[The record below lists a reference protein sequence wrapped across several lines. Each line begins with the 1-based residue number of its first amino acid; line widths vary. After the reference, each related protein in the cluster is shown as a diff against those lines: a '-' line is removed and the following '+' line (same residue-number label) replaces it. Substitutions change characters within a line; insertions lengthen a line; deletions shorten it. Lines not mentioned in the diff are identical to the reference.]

1 MSTSNSPSSTPASST
16 APGSRPADRSPLF
29 IFEMANNHSGS
40 LEHGLLIVEEMAK
53 IARRHRI
60 RAAVKL
66 QYRDLSTFIH
76 PEFRSADIK
85 HIKRFLSTELP
96 FSDYATL
103 VAAIHEQG
111 MLAACTPFDESSLDL
126 LVNHG
131 VDIVKIASCSANDW
145 PLLERIATVS
155 KPVICSSGGLRQQEM
170 DQVVNFFE
178 HRRVHDFSLLHCVG
192 LYPTPNDALQLHV
205 VDWMRRRYHWL
216 RIGYSGHEAP
226 DNLDPVKIAVAKG
239 ARILERHVG
248 VPTAAAPLNAYSM
261 DPAQTDAWVKAALLA
276 LEIEGDAA
284 APKHVTQEELDSLL
298 SLKRGTYLREP
309 VKAGEPVGPER
320 VFFAMP
326 CAAGQTS
333 SSEYMAGMSATQ
345 EYAAN
350 APLRERRQR
359 TVAVALRSL
368 LHEAKGLLHE
378 AGISIGTSYS
388 IDMSHHY
395 GPDRFRQHGAIIVN
409 LINREYCKKLII
421 VLPGQSHPSH
431 RHLVKEESFQLLYGD
446 LEVTRDGVVTAMRPG
461 DIALVERGVWH
472 AFSSRQGAIFE
483 EVSTTHVVGDSYY
496 DDAAIASVDPMQRK
510 TVLESW

>member
-1 MSTSNSPSSTPASST
+1 MPASQH
-16 APGSRPADRSPLF
+16 REPLF

-40 LEHGLLIVEEMAK
+40 LQHGLRIVEEMGR

-60 RAAVKL
+60 TAAVKL

-76 PEFRSADIK
+76 PAHRGSDAK
-85 HIKRFLSTELP
+85 HIRRFLSTELP
-96 FSDYATL
+96 FADYQTM

-111 MLAACTPFDESSLDL
+111 MLAACTPFDESSLDI

-131 VDIVKIASCSANDW
+131 IDIVKIASCSANDW
-145 PLLERIATVS
+145 PLLERIAATS
-155 KPVICSSGGLRQQEM
+155 KPVICSTGGLRQQEM
-170 DQVVNFFE
+170 DQIVNFFE

-192 LYPTPNDALQLHV
+192 LYPTPNDALQMHV

-248 VPTAAAPLNAYSM
+248 VPTPQSPLNAYSM
-261 DPAQTDAWVKAALLA
+261 DPEQTDRWVQAALLA
-276 LEIEGDAA
+276 REICGDAT
-284 APKHVTQEELDSLL
+284 APKHVPQEELDSLL
-298 SLKRGTYLREP
+298 SLKRGTYLRRP
-309 VKAGEPVGPER
+309 VKAGEPVAPED

-326 CAAGQTS
+326 CSAGQTS
-333 SSEYMAGMSATQ
+333 SSEYLAGMAASRD
-345 EYAAN
+345 YAADE
-350 APLRERRQR
+350 ALHERRPR
-359 TVAVALRSL
+359 SVAVALRGL
-368 LHEAKGLLHE
+368 LHEAKGMLHE
-378 AGISIGTSYS
+378 AGIRIGGSYS

-395 GPDRFRQHGAIIVN
+395 GPDRFRQQGAIIVN

-446 LEVTRDGVVTAMRPG
+446 LEIVRNGERTALRPG
-461 DIALVERGVWH
+461 DIALVERGMWH
-472 AFSSRQGAIFE
+472 SFSSRHGAIFE

-496 DDAAIASVDPMQRK
+496 EDPAIASVDPMQRK